1 VGRELERPV
10 GRRIPRYLS
19 RAEREH
25 ETLISARPY
34 RGGPVGV
41 ELSNVPEGLR
51 YTKDHE
57 WAKIEG
63 KRARIGITDFA
74 QDQLTDV
81 VYVELPPAGKTVKQ
95 GEPIGTVE
103 SVKAVSEIFS
113 PISGKVVD
121 VNKAL
126 VDKPELVNK
135 DPYGEGWMV
144 VLEPA
149 EPVQPGALMD
159 AAGYRKH
166 IGD

>member
-1 VGRELERPV
+1 
-10 GRRIPRYLS
+10 
-19 RAEREH
+19 
-25 ETLISARPY
+25 
-34 RGGPVGV
+34 
-41 ELSNVPEGLR
+41 LSNVPEGLR

-57 WAKIEG
+57 WAKLEG

-81 VYVELPPAGKTVKQ
+81 VYVELPPIGKAVKQ

-103 SVKAVSEIFS
+103 SVKAVSEIFA
-113 PISGKVVD
+113 PISGTVVD

-135 DPYGEGWMV
+135 DPYGDGWMV
-144 VLEPA
+144 VLDVTEPA
-149 EPVQPGALMD
+149 QANALMD
-159 AAGYRKH
+159 STGYRTH

>member
-1 VGRELERPV
+1 M
-10 GRRIPRYLS
+10 
-19 RAEREH
+19 
-25 ETLISARPY
+25 
-34 RGGPVGV
+34 
-41 ELSNVPEGLR
+41 SNVPDGLR

-57 WAKIEG
+57 WTKIEG
-63 KRARIGITDFA
+63 RRARIGITDFA

-81 VYVELPPAGKTVKQ
+81 VYVELPSIGKTVKQ

-113 PISGKVVD
+113 PISGKVVEA
-121 VNKAL
+121 NKAL
-126 VDKPELVNK
+126 TDKPELVNK

-144 VLEPA
+144 VVEATDPA
-149 EPVQPGALMD
+149 QVNGLMD

>member
-1 VGRELERPV
+1 M
-10 GRRIPRYLS
+10 
-19 RAEREH
+19 
-25 ETLISARPY
+25 
-34 RGGPVGV
+34 
-41 ELSNVPEGLR
+41 SNVPDALR

-57 WAKIEG
+57 WAKLDG

-81 VYVELPPAGKTVKQ
+81 VYVELPPIGRTVKQ

-103 SVKAVSEIFS
+103 SVKAVSEIFA
-113 PISGKVVD
+113 PISGTVVE

-126 VDKPELVNK
+126 MDKPELVNK

-144 VLEPA
+144 VLDVAEPA
-149 EPVQPGALMD
+149 QANTLMD
-159 AAGYRKH
+159 STAYRKH